1 MSFEI
6 TLKLN
11 NKDYPMLQT
20 IKQNY
25 LNKIILS
32 IFKTGYTIYFPD
44 KNKILEKQEYEELKN
59 SIVSLRDEIAD
70 SDLID
75 IGDIIISKINEKIE
89 PLNNSLSKLL
99 GLQTSSCKKGELG
112 EHIIQDAFKTRF
124 VDVIY
129 EDKSQIPHS
138 GDAWLFLSD
147 NKVVMIEIKNYSN
160 TINKHEIEKME
171 YDMKYNNIRFCLFLS
186 LNAPIQ
192 GFRDMDFHTF
202 TNNGNM
208 FFAIMVSNLSNN
220 INKLDLAFIMIRK
233 LIDIMNSPDKFPW
246 IQKKIHEGLNR
257 VNEIIAKNYLLR
269 DNFYTMEKCIYSA
282 MEVYHKELRNY
293 QYELETTI
301 KLLTEEINSTMEES
315 INKTKIVN
323 DSMLK
328 HKDKK
333 IYKVV
338 SQLSDII
345 QKKKWEIKTIDDN
358 KYELY
363 NKDEK
368 IGYFEVQLKK
378 VKINFILN
386 QLELILNIGN
396 SKINNQNFKIIE
408 NNL

>member
-1 MSFEI
+1 MR
-6 TLKLN
+6 L
-11 NKDYPMLQT
+11 
-20 IKQNY
+20 
-25 LNKIILS
+25 
-32 IFKTGYTIYFPD
+32 
-44 KNKILEKQEYEELKN
+44 
-59 SIVSLRDEIAD
+59 
-70 SDLID
+70 
-75 IGDIIISKINEKIE
+75 
-89 PLNNSLSKLL
+89 
-99 GLQTSSCKKGELG
+99 
-112 EHIIQDAFKTRF
+112 DAFKTRF

-301 KLLTEEINSTMEES
+301 KLLTEEINSTMDES